1 MPALITSS
9 SSRESHKPHGSLV
22 RETTHNPLWSC
33 PVGQSRHS
41 RLLFKCCSFFSH
53 FKSKV
58 GFFCWWSIEFP
69 LVVFFRNFDFIASLC
84 ITSIQTR
91 MLPSLRSREHCFH
104 QQSGEQVVGLARQDA
119 GLEITN
125 DPKTGS
131 GHRCSRSNLPYNHR
145 ASRSINLLH
154 RLPVHHHR
162 GATVVWETKPTTA
175 SVELDPSDGKNTA
188 RGRTKR

>member
-1 MPALITSS
+1 M
-9 SSRESHKPHGSLV
+9 
-22 RETTHNPLWSC
+22 
-33 PVGQSRHS
+33 
-41 RLLFKCCSFFSH
+41 
-53 FKSKV
+53 
-58 GFFCWWSIEFP
+58 
-69 LVVFFRNFDFIASLC
+69 
-84 ITSIQTR
+84 
-91 MLPSLRSREHCFH
+91 
-104 QQSGEQVVGLARQDA
+104 ARQDA

-145 ASRSINLLH
+145 ASESINLLH

-188 RGRTKR
+188 KGSDKEMRRWKKKLQSAFDVSASVTCKGSSC

>member
-1 MPALITSS
+1 M
-9 SSRESHKPHGSLV
+9 
-22 RETTHNPLWSC
+22 
-33 PVGQSRHS
+33 
-41 RLLFKCCSFFSH
+41 
-53 FKSKV
+53 
-58 GFFCWWSIEFP
+58 
-69 LVVFFRNFDFIASLC
+69 
-84 ITSIQTR
+84 
-91 MLPSLRSREHCFH
+91 
-104 QQSGEQVVGLARQDA
+104 ARQDA

-175 SVELDPSDGKNTA
+175 SVDLDPSDGKNYSSSFRQREMRRLKKKSTFDVSGSERQDNPEAA
-188 RGRTKR
+188 RL